1 MALLIKN
8 ADVYAPEH
16 LGVQD
21 VLTAGETIL
30 AIGRDLTPNIP
41 GLETIDAKGHMLVPG
56 FFDQHVHVTGGGG
69 EAGPVS
75 RTPEIML
82 SSLIKVGTT
91 NVVGVSG
98 TDFVTRSIPN
108 LLAKVRALAVEGLS
122 TWMYTSNYHFPPTTL
137 SGSVADDMLLVPE
150 LLGVKIA
157 LGDHRSSFPTLQDVL
172 HLLADIRLGGMICG
186 KKGLLHIHLGDIP
199 GPFEMFAEMAAMGFP
214 AYRHVLPTHCS
225 RKDTVFAASVAFVKA
240 GGRADYTTGGGCY
253 LPRPAD
259 AVAAAIDMGANASR
273 LTFSTDGQGSM
284 PRFNDKGEMIGLGV
298 GGCEGNLEAVKDLIN
313 VHKMAPEQALTFIT
327 TNVAEGLGIS
337 GYGRVKTGF
346 RANLNILD
354 DAFDVATCVSR
365 GRVMMLDKELL
376 VKGTFE
382 L

>member
-1 MALLIKN
+1 MFEK
-8 ADVYAPEH
+8 E
-16 LGVQD
+16 
-21 VLTAGETIL
+21 LT
-30 AIGRDLTPNIP
+30 N
-41 GLETIDAKGHMLVPG
+41 
-56 FFDQHVHVTGGGG
+56 
-69 EAGPVS
+69 
-75 RTPEIML
+75 
-82 SSLIKVGTT
+82 
-91 NVVGVSG
+91 
-98 TDFVTRSIPN
+98 
-108 LLAKVRALAVEGLS
+108 ALAVEGLS

-172 HLLADIRLGGMICG
+172 HLLADIRLGGMISG

-225 RKDTVFAASVAFVKA
+225 RKDTVFAASVEFVKA

-259 AVAAAIDMGANASR
+259 AVAAAIDMGADASH

-327 TNVAEGLGIS
+327 TNVAEGLGIT
-337 GYGRVKTGF
+337 GYGRVQTGF
-346 RANLNILD
+346 KANLNILD

-365 GRVMMLDKELL
+365 GRVMMLDKEVL

>member
-30 AIGRDLTPNIP
+30 AIGPDLTPNIP
-41 GLETIDAKGHMLVPG
+41 GLETIDAKGRILTPG

-172 HLLADIRLGGMICG
+172 HLLADIRLGGMISG

-225 RKDTVFAASVAFVKA
+225 RKDTVFAASVDFVKA
-240 GGRADYTTGGGCY
+240 GGRADYTTGGACY

-259 AVAAAIDMGANASR
+259 AVAAAIDMGADASR

-313 VHKMAPEQALTFIT
+313 VHKMAPEEALTFIT
-327 TNVAEGLGIS
+327 TNVAEGLGIT
-337 GYGRVKTGF
+337 GYGRVQTGF
-346 RANLNILD
+346 KANLNILD

-365 GRVMMLDKELL
+365 GRVMMLDKEVL

>member
-41 GLETIDAKGHMLVPG
+41 GLETIDAKGRILTPG

-172 HLLADIRLGGMICG
+172 HLLADIRLGGMISG

-225 RKDTVFAASVAFVKA
+225 RKDTVFAASVEFVKA

-259 AVAAAIDMGANASR
+259 AVAAAIDMGADASHLPVVR
-273 LTFSTDGQGSM
+273 
-284 PRFNDKGEMIGLGV
+284 
-298 GGCEGNLEAVKDLIN
+298 
-313 VHKMAPEQALTFIT
+313 
-327 TNVAEGLGIS
+327 
-337 GYGRVKTGF
+337 
-346 RANLNILD
+346 
-354 DAFDVATCVSR
+354 
-365 GRVMMLDKELL
+365 
-376 VKGTFE
+376 
-382 L
+382 